1 MSQFPFSQRHFL
13 EYLDLG
19 NHFKKGKWEVC
30 FLFVYLFKAPYVLTV
45 GALHPWMAYIH
56 IYTCESWA
64 WHPISH
70 ERIHRLLRLT
80 TIPAVNTPTLGLTY
94 HPFSTTPHLIN
105 DKLFQA
111 SPSVQLSPLIV
122 YFNKF
127 VLIANNNIL
136 QDLRESLALTCVQIH
151 MSMEDLSTRYFEDTG
166 RHYFITRSSFLKLL
180 GTFAHI
186 VRSRED
192 TMQTKR

>member
-1 MSQFPFSQRHFL
+1 MPCILGWHIYIYIPVRAEPDIPSVMRGFIASCALPLSQP
-13 EYLDLG
+13 
-19 NHFKKGKWEVC
+19 
-30 FLFVYLFKAPYVLTV
+30 LTHPPL
-45 GALHPWMAYIH
+45 ALH
-56 IYTCESWA
+56 
-64 WHPISH
+64 
-70 ERIHRLLRLT
+70 T
-80 TIPAVNTPTLGLTY
+80 TLSPQ
-94 HPFSTTPHLIN
+94 LIN

-111 SPSVQLSPLIV
+111 SPSVQLSPRIV

-180 GTFAHI
+180 GAFAHI

-192 TMQTKR
+192 TLQTKR